1 MPEVDLKR
9 HLQSLA
15 CAKFKVLKKHP
26 ASRDVNDTDTFSFNA
41 DFTSSM
47 QRIKISTVAGFSKV
61 ENAEERKE
69 TRDRIE
75 KERKHQI
82 DVRPPYTF
90 RSLSTATEPVLI

>member
-47 QRIKISTVAGFSKV
+47 QRIKISTVAGSSKV

-75 KERKHQI
+75 EERKHQI
-82 DVRPPYTF
+82 DVSPPYTF